1 MLGLNILPV
10 LRALLEE
17 RNPLDPTIIGA
28 RVRDVSFR
36 VMEDADI
43 PICLSLYR
51 ANEAH
56 HFPPGRSA
64 HYETEL
70 RSRQWLNLI
79 ALRDG
84 EPVGCGGVSSYSP
97 DRVGFCFGM
106 VAPERQRQGVGTALF
121 LARLGLL
128 RSSGGVTTVTIT
140 VVPGSLQFY
149 RRFGFL
155 FFGNVGWADGSFYR
169 LGTLHIRAEEIDACR
184 RLLAERNITC
194 PDPANEL
201 PQRGRPGAAVG
212 GG

>member
-1 MLGLNILPV
+1 MLSLNILPV
-10 LRALLEE
+10 LRTLLKE
-17 RNPLDPTIIGA
+17 RNPLDPAIVGA

-51 ANEAH
+51 ANEVR
-56 HFPPGRSA
+56 HFPPDRSGL
-64 HYETEL
+64 YEAEL
-70 RSRQWLNLI
+70 RSRRLLNLI
-79 ALRDG
+79 ASRDG
-84 EPVGCGGVSSYSP
+84 EPVGCGAISFQSR

-128 RSSGGVTTVTIT
+128 RSSGGVITVTIT
-140 VVPGSLQFY
+140 AVPGSLQFY

-155 FFGNVGWADGSFYR
+155 FFGNAGGADGSFYP
-169 LGTLHIRAEEIDACR
+169 LGTLHVRAEEIDPCR
-184 RLLAERNITC
+184 RLLAERNIIC
-194 PDPANEL
+194 PDLGSEL

-212 GG
+212 G